1 MNRVTAT
8 APAKVNLIFEVGQL
22 ESTGYHNVNS
32 LFLALDLREEVSI
45 SAALPGTG
53 TTIFVKGEDLPARH
67 IAAVPTDQ
75 SNLVAKVVV
84 ALSQVFNIETPDVQI
99 DILKRIP
106 VAGGMAGG
114 SADAAATLV
123 AFNEYA
129 NRNLGTVKLSLEELM
144 QVGSQLGSDIP
155 FCVLGQLAVGTS
167 RGDQLSSITPL
178 PFVTQWVL
186 AISQQGLST
195 PAVFN
200 KFDELGTFSVFRDLA
215 GLSKGL
221 ESIEDLVHLLKNDLQ
236 ASAVALM
243 PNLSTLIESIE
254 SLGAL
259 KAIVSGS
266 GPTIAALCSSKE
278 QAKSIA
284 ETLNG
289 QGIFALTASSP
300 ALGANLE
307 G

>member
-1 MNRVTAT
+1 
-8 APAKVNLIFEVGQL
+8 VNLIFEVGQL
-22 ESTGYHNVNS
+22 EPTGYHAVNS

-45 SAALPGTG
+45 SAGLQGTG
-53 TTIFVKGEDLPARH
+53 ITIYVKGEDLPARH
-67 IAAVPTDQ
+67 IAAVPTDE
-75 SNLVAKVVV
+75 SNLVAKAVRL
-84 ALSQVFNIETPDVQI
+84 LSKKLGIETPDVQI

-129 NRNLGTVKLSLEELM
+129 NKNLGTAELALGELLEA
-144 QVGSQLGSDIP
+144 GSELGSDIP
-155 FCVLGQLAVGTS
+155 FCLLGKIAVGTD
-167 RGDQLSSITPL
+167 RGNQLSAIPEL
-178 PFVTQWVL
+178 PFTTHWVL

-195 PAVFN
+195 STVFA
-200 KFDELGTFSVFRDLA
+200 KFDELGQSSGFRDLVELRN
-215 GLSKGL
+215 GIGT
-221 ESIEDLVHLLKNDLQ
+221 IEDLAGCLRNDLQ
-236 ASAVALM
+236 ASALALM
-243 PNLSTLIESIE
+243 PQLSTLIQNIE

-259 KAIVSGS
+259 RAIVSGS
-266 GPTIAALCSSKE
+266 GPTIAALCSTKE
-278 QAKSIA
+278 QAETIA

>member
-1 MNRVTAT
+1 MNKVRAT

-22 ESTGYHNVNS
+22 EPTGYHSVNS

-45 SAALPGTG
+45 SVGFQGTG
-53 TTIFVKGEDLPARH
+53 ITIYVKGEDLPARH
-67 IAAVPTDQ
+67 IAAVPTDE
-75 SNLVAKVVV
+75 SNLVVKAVLL
-84 ALSQVFNIETPDVQI
+84 LSKRLGIETPDIQI

-129 NRNLGTVKLSLEELM
+129 NKNLGTAELTLEELL
-144 QVGSQLGSDIP
+144 QAGSELGSDSP
-155 FCVLGQLAVGTS
+155 FCILGKIAVGTD
-167 RGDQLSSITPL
+167 RGNRLSAIPELSFT
-178 PFVTQWVL
+178 THWVL

-195 PAVFN
+195 PTVFA
-200 KFDELGTFSVFRDLA
+200 KYDELGQSSGFRDLVELRN
-215 GLSKGL
+215 GIGT
-221 ESIEDLVHLLKNDLQ
+221 IEDLAAYLRNDLQ

-243 PNLSTLIESIE
+243 PQLSTLIQNIE

-259 KAIVSGS
+259 RAIVSGS

-278 QAKSIA
+278 QAETIA

>member
-1 MNRVTAT
+1 MNKVRAT

-22 ESTGYHNVNS
+22 EPTGYHSVNS

-45 SAALPGTG
+45 SAGLQGTG
-53 TTIFVKGEDLPARH
+53 ITIYVKGEDLPARH
-67 IAAVPTDQ
+67 IAAVPTDE
-75 SNLVAKVVV
+75 SNLVAKAVLL
-84 ALSQVFNIETPDVQI
+84 LSKRLGIETPDIQI

-129 NRNLGTVKLSLEELM
+129 NKNLGTAKLALEELLEA
-144 QVGSQLGSDIP
+144 GSELGSDIP
-155 FCVLGQLAVGTS
+155 FCILGKIAVGTD
-167 RGDQLSSITPL
+167 RGNQLSVIPELSFT
-178 PFVTQWVL
+178 THWVL

-195 PAVFN
+195 PTVFA
-200 KFDELGTFSVFRDLA
+200 KFDELAQSSGFRDLVELRN
-215 GLSKGL
+215 GIGT
-221 ESIEDLVHLLKNDLQ
+221 IEDLAGYLGNDLQ

-243 PNLSTLIESIE
+243 PQLSTLIQNIE

-259 KAIVSGS
+259 RAIVSGS

-278 QAKSIA
+278 QAETIA

>member
-1 MNRVTAT
+1 MNKVRAT

-22 ESTGYHNVNS
+22 EPTGYHSVNS

-45 SAALPGTG
+45 SAGLQGTG
-53 TTIFVKGEDLPARH
+53 ITIYVKGEDLPARH
-67 IAAVPTDQ
+67 IAAVPTDE
-75 SNLVAKVVV
+75 SNLVAKAVRL
-84 ALSQVFNIETPDVQI
+84 LSKKLGIETPDVQI

-129 NRNLGTVKLSLEELM
+129 NKNLGTAKLTLEELL
-144 QVGSQLGSDIP
+144 VAGSELGSDIP
-155 FCVLGQLAVGTS
+155 FCILGKIAVGTD
-167 RGDQLSSITPL
+167 RGNRLSAIPEL
-178 PFVTQWVL
+178 PFTTHWVL

-195 PAVFN
+195 PTVFA
-200 KFDELGTFSVFRDLA
+200 KFDELGQSSGFRDLVELRN
-215 GLSKGL
+215 GIGT
-221 ESIEDLVHLLKNDLQ
+221 IEDLAGYLGNDLQ
-236 ASAVALM
+236 VSAVALM
-243 PNLSTLIESIE
+243 PQLSTLIQNIE

-259 KAIVSGS
+259 RAIVSGS
-266 GPTIAALCSSKE
+266 GPTIAALCSTKE
-278 QAKSIA
+278 QAETIT